1 MSQMS
6 HTRIGTAL
14 LLAAMVS
21 ACSQKK
27 QKEDQVTAQLKQLQE
42 KFGVPDN
49 SPSGGE
55 AKEGDPCSLLDPKEV
70 EAAIGPLAA
79 PPYRGTFRPQR
90 GSDACRYDTRDHRR
104 VLVTVTWSGG
114 PVAMKMIHT
123 FRGLTDA
130 VAKQGQ
136 MKTGVTVL
144 STGDTLMGEWDEIAQ
159 GPMQCCDLHALR
171 GDQLV
176 ELDWTGTRL
185 DPTGAGALLNSAI
198 KRLDHPLSID
208 GTAGLDSAQR
218 LFDADAKDS
227 AVDMCSLVPQVAA
240 ESIIGAKLLN
250 PPKRGDGAAGARICT
265 YDAPMAGAANMRR
278 EFDLDLR
285 SWRDG
290 AVEFAS
296 DQYAVGMG
304 MRAVRNISTHDT
316 TTKASDTTDHPPGPW
331 DMIGEPASP
340 GWEAV
345 KGPVLVRVGAMGDR
359 KAALGLL
366 SRAVTALS
374 ANQ

>member
-1 MSQMS
+1 MSY
-6 HTRIGTAL
+6 TRIGTAL

-27 QKEDQVTAQLKQLQE
+27 QNDEQITAQLKQLQE

-49 SPSGGE
+49 SSSGGE

-70 EAAIGPLAA
+70 AAAIGPLAA
-79 PPYRGTFRPQR
+79 PPYRGTFRPER
-90 GSDACRYDTRDHRR
+90 RSDACRYDTQDHRR

-114 PVAMKMIHT
+114 PTAMKMIHT
-123 FRGLTDA
+123 FRGLTDG
-130 VAKQGQ
+130 VKQGQ

-144 STGDTLMGEWDEIAQ
+144 STGDTLVGDWDEIAQ

-185 DPTGAGALLNSAI
+185 DPEGAGALLNSAI

-208 GTAGLDSAQR
+208 GTAGLEAAQR

-227 AVDMCSLVPQVAA
+227 AVDMCSLVPQAAA
-240 ESIIGAKLLN
+240 ESIIGSKLIN
-250 PPKRGDGAAGARICT
+250 PPTRGSGRSGAGLCT
-265 YDAPMAGAANMRR
+265 YDAPMPGTGNLRR

-296 DQYAVGMG
+296 DQYAVGIG
-304 MRAVRNISTHDT
+304 TRALKRISTGDT
-316 TTKASDTTDHPPGPW
+316 TPPASDTTDHPGGPW
-331 DMIGEPASP
+331 DAIGHPSSP

-345 KGPVLVRVGAMGDR
+345 KGPILVRVGAMGDR